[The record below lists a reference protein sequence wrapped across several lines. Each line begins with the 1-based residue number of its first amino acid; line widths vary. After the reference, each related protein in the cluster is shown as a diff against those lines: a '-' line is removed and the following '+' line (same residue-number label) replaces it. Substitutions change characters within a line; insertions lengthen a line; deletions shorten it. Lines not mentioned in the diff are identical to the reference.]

1 MMAEETLLPGEKVS
15 VLLGLGSNLGG
26 RREFIERAV
35 RLVDEIEGVELKSLS
50 SLIETEPVGGPP
62 QGRYLNGAAE
72 LETALEPLDLLA
84 RLQEVEAE
92 LGRVR
97 KVLNGPRNI
106 DLDILLF
113 GDLVVEAGDLVLPH
127 PRMCERAFVLE
138 PLNEIAPGRV
148 HPIKGKSVEELLG
161 ELRLATLRLPST
173 GETEGPS

>member
-1 MMAEETLLPGEKVS
+1 MAEETLLPGGKVS

-26 RREFIERAV
+26 RREFIERAA
-35 RLVDEIEGVELKSLS
+35 RLIDEIEGVELKSIS

-72 LETALEPLDLLA
+72 LETALEPRDLLA
-84 RLQEVEAE
+84 CLQEVEAE
-92 LGRVR
+92 LGRAR

-148 HPIKGKSVEELLG
+148 HPIKRKSIEELLG
-161 ELRLATLRLPST
+161 ELRSAAARVPTT
-173 GETEGPS
+173 GEAEKPS

>member
-1 MMAEETLLPGEKVS
+1 MAEETLLPGGKVS
-15 VLLGLGSNLGG
+15 VLLGLGSNLGD
-26 RREFIERAV
+26 RREFIERAA
-35 RLVDEIEGVELKSLS
+35 RLIDEIEGVELKSIS

-72 LETALEPLDLLA
+72 LETALEPRDLLA

-138 PLNEIAPGRV
+138 PLNEIVPGRV
-148 HPIKGKSVEELLG
+148 HPIKRKSIEELLG
-161 ELRLATLRLPST
+161 ELRSAAARVPTAGEAERPS
-173 GETEGPS
+173 

>member
-72 LETALEPLDLLA
+72 LETALEPLDL
-84 RLQEVEAE
+84 RL
-92 LGRVR
+92 RCR
-97 KVLNGPRNI
+97 INI
-106 DLDILLF
+106 LYMTTSSHLHILRRIYIS
-113 GDLVVEAGDLVLPH
+113 H
-127 PRMCERAFVLE
+127 TM
-138 PLNEIAPGRV
+138 
-148 HPIKGKSVEELLG
+148 
-161 ELRLATLRLPST
+161 
-173 GETEGPS
+173 

>member
-1 MMAEETLLPGEKVS
+1 MAEETLLPGGKVS
-15 VLLGLGSNLGG
+15 VLLGLGSNLGD
-26 RREFIERAV
+26 RREFIERAA
-35 RLVDEIEGVELKSLS
+35 RLIDEIEGVELKSIS

-72 LETALEPLDLLA
+72 LETALEPRDLLA
-84 RLQEVEAE
+84 RLQGVEAE

-148 HPIKGKSVEELLG
+148 HPIKRKSIEELLG
-161 ELRLATLRLPST
+161 EFRSVAARVPTAGEAEKPS
-173 GETEGPS
+173 

>member
-1 MMAEETLLPGEKVS
+1 MAEETLLPGGKVS

-26 RREFIERAV
+26 RREFIERAA
-35 RLVDEIEGVELKSLS
+35 RLIDEIEGVELKSIS

-72 LETALEPLDLLA
+72 LETALEPRDLLA

-113 GDLVVEAGDLVLPH
+113 GDLVVDAGDLVLPH

-148 HPIKGKSVEELLG
+148 HPIKRKSVEELLE
-161 ELRLATLRLPST
+161 ELRSAAARVPTIGEEERPS
-173 GETEGPS
+173 